1 MIWVIIRPK
10 NRYHDCVKQLF
21 LFLLLFF
28 IGCESISAPP
38 HPITTIGLQP
48 TPTLIPIT
56 PTPQTDSGWATLQAG
71 LDQRTINLYRDQ
83 GALMDSLYILRIDPA
98 HFRFDVGYAP
108 GEPKSLRQWQAESN
122 AQIVLNGGYF
132 TPEYL
137 ATGLT
142 IVDGVASGLSYTYG
156 GMFWTQ
162 DGFPTLQPLA
172 QQPYSATQPI
182 EDGLQAFPMLVID
195 GDASFLRESQD
206 RARRTVIGTDVNGK
220 VILIVTARS
229 YFTLPE
235 LSRYLAQSDL
245 ALNHALNLDGGT
257 SSGILLNEPFEE
269 IPALVLLPTVVLVR
283 PK

>member
-1 MIWVIIRPK
+1 MRLTNRPK
-10 NRYHDCVKQLF
+10 TDYHKRVKH
-21 LFLLLFF
+21 LFLLLLLLL
-28 IGCESISAPP
+28 IGCEIVATPASPP
-38 HPITTIGLQP
+38 TQSSNLQP

-56 PTPQTDSGWATLQAG
+56 PTPPTDSGWTSLQTG
-71 LDQRTINLYRDQ
+71 LDRRTINLYTAE
-83 GALMDSLYILRIDPA
+83 GALKDSLYILRIDPA
-98 HFRFDVGYAP
+98 HFRFDVGYSP
-108 GEPKSLRQWQAESN
+108 REPKTLRQWQVETDAL
-122 AQIVLNGGYF
+122 ITVNGGYF

-142 IVDGVASGLSYTYG
+142 IIDGVASGVSYTYG

-172 QQPYSATQPI
+172 TQPYSSAQPI

-195 GDASFLRESQD
+195 GEASFLRESAD
-206 RARRTVIGTDVNGK
+206 RARRTVVGMDTDGN

-235 LSRYLAQSDL
+235 FSTYLAASDL
-245 ALNHALNLDGGT
+245 ALNHALNLDGAT
-257 SSGILLNEPFEE
+257 SSGILLTEPLEE
-269 IPALVLLPTVVLVR
+269 VPALVLLPTVLLIR